1 MWCWLDAALS
11 QMWSNSTL
19 IWGGLRVGWGG
30 VCAGAGLRWG
40 GVRMLG
46 PSVCSLLHV
55 GDPCHALS
63 LACRALVA
71 DEAHSVCA
79 CWGVRVSMIH
89 MHARTCAVHQACGHA
104 CARMRA
110 CVRCIKPV
118 GMHARMW
125 AFTRMHARAC
135 AVRVCRP
142 KGTHHMDTAPQSPRE
157 TPPRALGAP
166 QTYVLACCLLLAPA
180 RSKSMSAF
188 DKPHSLHSLDCFR
201 APHHNP
207 VLPPHSCLS
216 LAALPFTQAQQ
227 ELEDALDRAEQAEEL
242 AASAQQ
248 QAASSGEAHPP
259 WGRSLRSGAAC
270 WATQAMWWTSYGMH
284 EPDKPYGPHK
294 PRGARAT

>member
-1 MWCWLDAALS
+1 
-11 QMWSNSTL
+11 
-19 IWGGLRVGWGG
+19 
-30 VCAGAGLRWG
+30 
-40 GVRMLG
+40 MLG

-216 LAALPFTQAQQ
+216 VLRRCHSRRRSRSWRTPWTGQS
-227 ELEDALDRAEQAEEL
+227 RRR
-242 AASAQQ
+242 
-248 QAASSGEAHPP
+248 SS
-259 WGRSLRSGAAC
+259 RRLRSSKLQARVRRTLPGAGHFAPELLAGLHKPC
-270 WATQAMWWTSYGMH
+270 GGRATGCTSLISHMGHTNHVVH
-284 EPDKPYGPHK
+284 EPRD
-294 PRGARAT
+294 ARAS